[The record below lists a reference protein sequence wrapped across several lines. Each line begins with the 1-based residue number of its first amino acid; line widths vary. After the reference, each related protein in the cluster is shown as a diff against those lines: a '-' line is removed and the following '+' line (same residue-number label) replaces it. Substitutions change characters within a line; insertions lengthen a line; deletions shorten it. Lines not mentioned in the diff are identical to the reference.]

1 MIERPSAP
9 ALPQEIEAPSGGRGG
24 LTVRV
29 DTPLWLALIAVA
41 AALRLARLDA
51 LPLTF
56 EESARAFDAL
66 RASQGFV
73 PEGWNGDLTAVVI
86 SYLFRIFG
94 ESDFVARLAPAVAG
108 AAMVAILW
116 LGGRVLGRTGALVAA
131 GLLAFSPLALL
142 VSRSALPFSAG
153 AMLAVGMTIALLSY
167 LREPRA
173 ATAFLFAVTLG
184 LALTSDAVGVT
195 AVIAVVAFLLLE
207 RVISP
212 EGEVACAWA
221 VFRRSPAHWLSVGL
235 VLIGAF
241 ELAITHFG
249 TFVGSVEPA
258 GLGQWRHMFALP
270 RDDRPVEYQLAI
282 LLAYDWPVL
291 LCGAAAVGVLVR
303 RLLRRG
309 VRVLPPAQRFLLVW
323 TALAAIAVAL
333 ANQREAAQTVILLP
347 PLALLAGLLADELLP
362 RLDWAILRR
371 WWPVAAGVLALLAY
385 AALLG
390 SEWSR
395 PGFDITQAERFYLVL
410 AVGAAGAILVAPFWV
425 LGRRGAVIGM
435 AVVMVLAG
443 AFLLHTDLALTG
455 DSGVEFAVDV
465 RGTGRMEQ
473 FHETV
478 AEVTATRSGPVLV
491 DPSLREP
498 LAWQLRDVP
507 LTFGVPA
514 EDAGAIIV
522 PAGREVDGF
531 TPLGEPWRVGEGW
544 YPPDLDLLR
553 LWRWLV
559 YREPYGN
566 LDRVDAQILV
576 PEP

>member
-1 MIERPSAP
+1 MIEPPSGP
-9 ALPQEIEAPSGGRGG
+9 ALTQEVEAPSGGRDG
-24 LTVRV
+24 LSVRV
-29 DTPLWLALIAVA
+29 DVLLWLALIAAA
-41 AALRLARLDA
+41 AALRLARLGT

-66 RASQGFV
+66 RASQNAV
-73 PEGWNGDLTAVVI
+73 PEGWNGDLTAAVT

-94 ESDFVARLAPAVAG
+94 EGDYVARLGPAVAG

-116 LGGRVLGRTGALVAA
+116 LGGRALGRTGALVAA
-131 GLLAFSPLALL
+131 ALLAFSPLALL
-142 VSRSALPFSAG
+142 VSRSALPFSTG
-153 AMLAVGMTIALLSY
+153 AALAVGMTIALLSY

-173 ATAFLFAVTLG
+173 STAFLVAVTVG

-207 RVISP
+207 RAMSP
-212 EGEVACAWA
+212 EGEVARAWA

-235 VLIGAF
+235 VLVGAF

-258 GLGQWRHMFALP
+258 GLGEWRHMFALP
-270 RDDRPVEYQLAI
+270 RDDRSPAYQLAV

-291 LCGAAAVGVLVR
+291 LCGGAAVGVLVR
-303 RLLRRG
+303 RLRRRG
-309 VRVLPPAQRFLLVW
+309 VRALPLAQRFLLLW
-323 TALAAIAVAL
+323 TALAALAVAL
-333 ANQREAAQTVILLP
+333 ANQREAGQIVILLL

-362 RLDWAILRR
+362 RLDWGILRR
-371 WWPVAAGVLALLAY
+371 WWPVPAIALALLAY

-410 AVGAAGAILVAPFWV
+410 AVGAAGAILVAPFSV
-425 LGRRGAVIGM
+425 LGRRAVAISM
-435 AVVMVLAG
+435 VVVVVLAF
-443 AFLLHTDLALTG
+443 AFLVHTDLSLTT
-455 DSGVEFAVDV
+455 DEGVEFAVDV

-478 AEVTATRSGPVLV
+478 AEVVATRAGPVIV

-498 LAWQLRDVP
+498 LAWPLRDLAV
-507 LTFGVPA
+507 TFAVQT
-514 EDAGAIIV
+514 EDAAAVVV
-522 PAGREVDGF
+522 PAGREVEGF

-559 YREPYGN
+559 YREAYGN
-566 LDRVDAQILV
+566 LDSVDAQILV